1 MSIKLEKRNKNI
13 QLLSSKYYKSPQT
26 AKSLRVTDTKQ
37 LPITEKKVFL
47 IWAFQSLTLFKGLL
61 KSQAAISAS
70 TLSCNF
76 YRFTGQILWSND
88 LLIPYWPKYLRKVR
102 STPVGNWSER
112 WKSTNK
118 REKHPNS
125 HRQNEKT
132 ENKEKSQHK
141 QYNLPETFHIL
152 LNNES

>member
-1 MSIKLEKRNKNI
+1 MTSSYPTDQNIWEKLGQH
-13 QLLSSKYYKSPQT
+13 QL
-26 AKSLRVTDTKQ
+26 V
-37 LPITEKKVFL
+37 
-47 IWAFQSLTLFKGLL
+47 
-61 KSQAAISAS
+61 
-70 TLSCNF
+70 
-76 YRFTGQILWSND
+76 TGQ
-88 LLIPYWPKYLRKVR
+88 K
-102 STPVGNWSER
+102 GE
-112 WKSTNK
+112 STNK